1 LPRID
6 AVCGLTLGREIMK
19 GKNRSKGTLVAVL
32 ILLLSA
38 APVHLV
44 ARDVFPAKP
53 ITIIIANPPGAS
65 LDITTRAIS
74 AYMGKYLN
82 TNVIISNVPGANG
95 DIGTTKAYTA
105 KPDGYT
111 LTAWMTMQ
119 PLLTEYMKTVKF
131 KTLKFTPIAAISR
144 DYPILVGHPEGIKNI
159 ETLVKQAKTRSVSIG
174 NNGQFTTHGF
184 QGRLMA
190 EELGMK
196 VNWVNFSGAA
206 EAMTALAGKHID
218 AATTLTATAM
228 PLVKAGKIVPLLI
241 FAKHRIPQYP
251 ETPVPSELKFDI
263 PLLSSLLG
271 IVGPPGMDKEK
282 VKILEDAIRKGTKS
296 TDYLS
301 WMEKASTAEPI
312 FLSADGYKAEIE
324 ELAKVAEKYKSFL
337 TTP

>member
-1 LPRID
+1 
-6 AVCGLTLGREIMK
+6 MK
-19 GKNRSKGTLVAVL
+19 GNSSRIVVIVL
-32 ILLLSA
+32 ILLWSA
-38 APVHLV
+38 APLHL
-44 ARDVFPAKP
+44 AAKDAYPAKP

-65 LDITTRAIS
+65 LDVTTRAIS
-74 AYMGKYLN
+74 AYMGKYLK

-95 DIGTTKAYTA
+95 DIGTTKAYNA

-119 PLLTEYMKTVKF
+119 PVLTEYMKAVKF
-131 KTLKFTPIAAISR
+131 KTLKFSPIAAISR

-159 ETLVKQAKTRSVSIG
+159 EALVKQAKTRSVSIG

-241 FAKHRIPQYP
+241 FAQHRIPQYP
-251 ETPVPSELKFDI
+251 ETPVPGELKFDI

-271 IVGPPGMDKEK
+271 IVGPPGMDKDK
-282 VKILEDAIRKGTKS
+282 VKILEDGIRQATKS
-296 TDYLS
+296 PEYLA

-312 FLSADGYKAEIE
+312 FLSADSYRKEIE
-324 ELAKVAEKYKSFL
+324 DLAKVAEKYKSFL
-337 TTP
+337 STP

>member
-1 LPRID
+1 
-6 AVCGLTLGREIMK
+6 MK
-19 GKNRSKGTLVAVL
+19 GNGKILFNVVAAL
-32 ILLLSA
+32 IMLSFVITVSLEA
-38 APVHLV
+38 KEI
-44 ARDVFPAKP
+44 FPAKP

-74 AYMGKYLN
+74 PYMGKYLH
-82 TNVIISNVPGANG
+82 TNVIISNVPGAG
-95 DIGTTKAYTA
+95 GGIGTMKAYNA

-119 PLLTEYMKTVKF
+119 PLLTEYMKPVKF
-131 KTLKFTPIAAISR
+131 KTLQFSPIAAISR

-159 ETLVKQAKTRSVSIG
+159 EALVKQAKTRSVSIG

-206 EAMTALAGKHID
+206 EAMTALAGNHID

-241 FAKHRIPQYP
+241 FAKHRVPQYP

-271 IVGPPGMDKEK
+271 IVGPPGMDKDV
-282 VKILEDAIRKGTKS
+282 VKILESAVLKATKS
-296 TDYLS
+296 PDYLT
-301 WMEKASTAEPI
+301 WMEKASTAEPV
-312 FLSADGYKAEIE
+312 FLSASAYKAEIE

-337 TTP
+337 STP

>member
-1 LPRID
+1 MQAYNKRIFI
-6 AVCGLTLGREIMK
+6 A
-19 GKNRSKGTLVAVL
+19 VAVL
-32 ILLLSA
+32 MLLRSI
-38 APVHLV
+38 APVHLE
-44 ARDVFPAKP
+44 AKEIYPAKP

-65 LDITTRAIS
+65 LDITIRAIS
-74 AYMGKYLN
+74 PYIGKYLN
-82 TNVIISNVPGANG
+82 TNIIISNVPGAGG
-95 DIGTTKAYTA
+95 DIGTTKAYNA

-119 PLLTEYMKTVKF
+119 PVLTEYMKEVKF
-131 KTLKFTPIAAISR
+131 KTLKFSPIAAISR
-144 DYPILVGHPEGIKNI
+144 DYPIIAGHPEGIKNI

-251 ETPVPSELKFDI
+251 ETPIPGELKFDI

-271 IVGPPGMDKEK
+271 IVGPPGMDKDR
-282 VKILEDAIRKGTKS
+282 VRILQDAILKATKNP
-296 TDYLS
+296 DYLA
-301 WMEKASTAEPI
+301 WMEKASTAEPV
-312 FLSADGYKAEIE
+312 FLSASTYKTEIE
-324 ELAKVAEKYKSFL
+324 ELTKVAEKYKSFL
-337 TTP
+337 SPL